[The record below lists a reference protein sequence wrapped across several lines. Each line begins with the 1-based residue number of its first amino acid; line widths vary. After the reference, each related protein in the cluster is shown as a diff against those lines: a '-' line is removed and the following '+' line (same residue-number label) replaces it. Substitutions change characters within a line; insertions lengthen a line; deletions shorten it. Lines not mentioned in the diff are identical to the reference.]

1 MTPLLLLLFFSS
13 LTVWSASAGENL
25 YTPKSNLIGYWN
37 KEVQNNH
44 AKPTFLLSKASPL
57 SAVDSASFSKLA
69 AQNALSSHFPAFCAS
84 ANLFCYPDSTP
95 SIEELIF
102 NISAASVYCNPGNF
116 FRESIAKEGKVMRM
130 PNIKDKMPERSF
142 LPRSISSKL
151 PFSTFKISELKRLFH
166 ADDNSTM
173 ETMIVEALNECESA
187 PSPGET
193 KRCVGSAEDMI
204 DFAISV
210 LGRNIVVRSTEN
222 AKGSKQNIMI
232 GSVKGINSGKVMQL
246 VACHPTLF
254 PYLLYSC
261 HSVPKVRVY
270 EMDILDPNSKAKIN
284 HGVASCHMHTSDSNP
299 NHAELTIASGP
310 GQITACHWLFE
321 NHLIWT
327 VANESFQALVGKTS
341 S

>member
-1 MTPLLLLLFFSS
+1 MTTPLLLLFFSS
-13 LTVWSASAGENL
+13 LIVGSASASTGENL
-25 YTPKSNLIGYWN
+25 STPKSNLIGYWN
-37 KEVQNNH
+37 ERIQRNH
-44 AKPTFLLSKASPL
+44 SKPTFLLSKASPL
-57 SAVDSASFSKLA
+57 SAVDSARFSKLA
-69 AQNALSSHFPAFCAS
+69 AENALSSHFPAFCAS

-95 SIEELIF
+95 SVEELIF
-102 NISAASVYCNPGNF
+102 AAPAITAWVRRGNF
-116 FRESIAKEGKVMRM
+116 FRESIAEEGKVMRM
-130 PNIKDKMPERSF
+130 PNIKDKTPERSF
-142 LPRSISSKL
+142 LPRSILSKL

-166 ADDNSTM
+166 ADDNSAM
-173 ETMIVEALNECESA
+173 ESMIVEALNECESA

-222 AKGSKQNIMI
+222 VKGSKQNIMI
-232 GSVKGINSGKVMQL
+232 GSVKGINGGKVMQL

-270 EMDILDPNSKAKIN
+270 EMDILDPNSKTKIN

-299 NHAELTIASGP
+299 NHAELTIASVLTNQGASSLDLCKLRSSTYDVK
-310 GQITACHWLFE
+310 QI
-321 NHLIWT
+321 NVPI
-327 VANESFQALVGKTS
+327 V
-341 S
+341 

>member
-1 MTPLLLLLFFSS
+1 MSTQVAF
-13 LTVWSASAGENL
+13 VSAGENL
-25 YTPKSNLIGYWN
+25 STPKPNLVGYWN
-37 KEVQNNH
+37 IEVQNNH

-57 SAVDSASFSKLA
+57 SAVDSARFSKLA

-95 SIEELIF
+95 NIENGIVDPA
-102 NISAASVYCNPGNF
+102 ITRWVRPGNF

-130 PNIKDKMPERSF
+130 PDIKDNMPERSF
-142 LPRSISSKL
+142 LPRSILSKL

-173 ETMIVEALNECESA
+173 ESMIVEALNECESA

-222 AKGSKQNIMI
+222 
-232 GSVKGINSGKVMQL
+232 VKGQSRI
-246 VACHPTLF
+246 
-254 PYLLYSC
+254 
-261 HSVPKVRVY
+261 
-270 EMDILDPNSKAKIN
+270 
-284 HGVASCHMHTSDSNP
+284 
-299 NHAELTIASGP
+299 
-310 GQITACHWLFE
+310 
-321 NHLIWT
+321 
-327 VANESFQALVGKTS
+327 
-341 S
+341 